1 VPNDAYFKAI
11 VQFFSHSRLRRNDVF
26 LPFLQAVTNQVAHC
40 HLVGYTSTYMIK
52 TFRHK
57 GLAEFF
63 ETGNARKVQAKHARR
78 LRMIL
83 TMLNAASHAR
93 QMDAP
98 GLRLHPLKGK
108 PEGRWAV
115 DVDENYRVIFRF
127 EEGHAFEVDYGDY
140 H

>member
-1 VPNDAYFKAI
+1 
-11 VQFFSHSRLRRNDVF
+11 
-26 LPFLQAVTNQVAHC
+26 
-40 HLVGYTSTYMIK
+40 MIK
-52 TFRHK
+52 NFRHK

-63 ETGNARKVQAKHARR
+63 VTGNARKVQAKHARR

-83 TMLNAASHAR
+83 TMLNAATHAR
-93 QMDAP
+93 QMGAP

-108 PEGRWAV
+108 PDGRWAV

-127 EEGHAFEVDYGDY
+127 EGEHAVEVDYGDY

>member
-1 VPNDAYFKAI
+1 
-11 VQFFSHSRLRRNDVF
+11 
-26 LPFLQAVTNQVAHC
+26 
-40 HLVGYTSTYMIK
+40 MIK
-52 TFRHK
+52 SFRHK
-57 GLAEFF
+57 GLADFF
-63 ETGNARKVQAKHARR
+63 RTGNARKVQAKHVKR

-83 TMLNAASHAR
+83 TMLNAAIHAR
-93 QMDAP
+93 QMDSP

-127 EEGHAFEVDYGDY
+127 EEGHAYEVDYGDY

>member
-1 VPNDAYFKAI
+1 VWSD
-11 VQFFSHSRLRRNDVF
+11 
-26 LPFLQAVTNQVAHC
+26 
-40 HLVGYTSTYMIK
+40 
-52 TFRHK
+52 
-57 GLAEFF
+57 
-63 ETGNARKVQAKHARR
+63 ETKINRFCSGGRKWAWIRDGEQIQAKHAKR

-115 DVDENYRVIFRF
+115 DVDENYRVSFRF
-127 EEGHAFEVDYGDY
+127 VEGHAFEVDYGDY

>member
-1 VPNDAYFKAI
+1 
-11 VQFFSHSRLRRNDVF
+11 
-26 LPFLQAVTNQVAHC
+26 
-40 HLVGYTSTYMIK
+40 MIK
-52 TFRHK
+52 SFRHK
-57 GLAEFF
+57 ALADFF
-63 ETGNARKVQAKHARR
+63 LTSNARKVQAKHAKR
-78 LRMIL
+78 LRLIL
-83 TMLNAASHAR
+83 TMLNVATHAR

-127 EEGHAFEVDYGDY
+127 EEGHAYEVDYGDY

>member
-1 VPNDAYFKAI
+1 
-11 VQFFSHSRLRRNDVF
+11 
-26 LPFLQAVTNQVAHC
+26 
-40 HLVGYTSTYMIK
+40 MIK
-52 TFRHK
+52 SFRHK
-57 GLAEFF
+57 GLELFF
-63 ETGNARKVQAKHARR
+63 HTGNARKVQAKHAKR

-83 TMLNAASHAR
+83 TMLNAANHAR

-127 EEGHAFEVDYGDY
+127 EEGHAYEADYGDY